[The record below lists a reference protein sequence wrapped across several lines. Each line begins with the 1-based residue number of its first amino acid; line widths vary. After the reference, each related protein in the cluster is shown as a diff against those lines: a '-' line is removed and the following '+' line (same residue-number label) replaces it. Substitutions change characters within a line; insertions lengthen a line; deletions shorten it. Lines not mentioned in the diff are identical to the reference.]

1 MCAIFITLFLSL
13 FNVIDAQVEKKNR
26 LTSIVQ
32 SIDQYKG
39 KSVLMI
45 MKLRDVDYVME
56 KITFYDSDNIDIV
69 FDIAGYVKKPALKKS
84 MRTILPGVNYRVK
97 FIAHDTDP
105 NGLLTGSI
113 EFFWPEFTERLP

>member
-1 MCAIFITLFLSL
+1 MKITGMCAIFITLFLSL

-84 MRTILPGVNYRVK
+84 MRTDRFICVFLIMLNEFPGNQLSDK
-97 FIAHDTDP
+97 SIFI
-105 NGLLTGSI
+105 SYM
-113 EFFWPEFTERLP
+113 RKSK